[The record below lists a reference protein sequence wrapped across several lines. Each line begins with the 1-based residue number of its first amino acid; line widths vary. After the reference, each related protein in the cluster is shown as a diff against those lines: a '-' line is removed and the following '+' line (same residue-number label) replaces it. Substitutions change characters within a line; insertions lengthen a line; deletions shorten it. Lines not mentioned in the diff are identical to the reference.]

1 MKSEEYV
8 GRKFKTEFIGES
20 FELEEG
26 ISKEFLETCKILD
39 LKGLAPGAT
48 GNVSLRV
55 EGGMVIKAGGKP
67 LGRLTRKDIIL
78 VVEYDQ
84 KTNTARVKGKFE
96 PSSETPVHYL
106 VYKNFPEVNAIVH
119 AHDPLVLKNSEL
131 VEKLKIKTT
140 AREIPYGTLEL
151 AREVIG
157 RLKESGYVFIK
168 NHGSIAI
175 GKDLKDAMDLM
186 LQIHRKFEDEG
197 KD

>member
-1 MKSEEYV
+1 LRSEEYI

-26 ISKEFLETCKILD
+26 ISEEFLKTCRILD
-39 LKGLAPGAT
+39 LRGLAPGTT

-55 EGGMVIKAGGKP
+55 DGGMLIKAGGKP
-67 LGRLTRKDIIL
+67 LGRLTGDDIIL
-78 VVEYDQ
+78 VLEYDQ
-84 KTNTARVKGKFE
+84 KTNTAKVKGKFE
-96 PSSETPVHYL
+96 PSSETPMHYL

-131 VEKLKIKTT
+131 VERLKIKTT

-151 AREVIG
+151 AKEVIG
-157 RLKESGYVFIK
+157 RLKESRYVFIK
-168 NHGSIAI
+168 NHGSIAT
-175 GKDLKDAMDLM
+175 GKNLKDAMDLM